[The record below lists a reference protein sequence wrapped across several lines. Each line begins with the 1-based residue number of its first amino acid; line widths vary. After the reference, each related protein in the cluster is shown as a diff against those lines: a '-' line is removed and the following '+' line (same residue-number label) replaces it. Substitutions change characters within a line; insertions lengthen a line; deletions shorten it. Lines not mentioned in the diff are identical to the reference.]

1 MPEAEVGDLRAL
13 VLVLDQDPDRVRVLQ
28 HVAAV
33 ARRAVR
39 VDRRPDRADPPQRV
53 VEQGPL
59 EVRLREDPEGVA
71 LADSECE
78 QPVGDLLDCH
88 GRLVPR
94 DLLPAGLALDQVRGV
109 LASPR
114 GRVAPQAPDRPHE
127 LSLRWE
133 GKRGVTAKLPGPT
146 RLIHSGPMR
155 TTWNGSLSFGLVTIP
170 VGLAPA
176 TAPKARASDVTF
188 RTLHRECGTPI
199 KQKRWCPVHER
210 EVSNDELVK
219 GWEVSKGQFVIVED
233 ADLEAIEQRDTSR
246 AIEISRFV
254 PLAEVD
260 PLFFDRT
267 YFLAPSSAEAQR
279 KPYVLLLNAM
289 KETGMAAIGRMVIR
303 GNENF
308 VLIRPKDDA
317 LVLETLFL
325 AEDVRSQAEIDEAV
339 EGIGVSEPELDLARQ
354 LIDSLVGEWEPDD
367 LHSEYRENLREML
380 EAKLAGEEI
389 AMPEPVADAPVVDL
403 MEALKKSVAASKK
416 RDGAKPAA
424 ERKKAAPR
432 KRAAA
437 K

>member
-1 MPEAEVGDLRAL
+1 
-13 VLVLDQDPDRVRVLQ
+13 
-28 HVAAV
+28 
-33 ARRAVR
+33 
-39 VDRRPDRADPPQRV
+39 
-53 VEQGPL
+53 
-59 EVRLREDPEGVA
+59 
-71 LADSECE
+71 
-78 QPVGDLLDCH
+78 
-88 GRLVPR
+88 
-94 DLLPAGLALDQVRGV
+94 
-109 LASPR
+109 
-114 GRVAPQAPDRPHE
+114 
-127 LSLRWE
+127 
-133 GKRGVTAKLPGPT
+133 
-146 RLIHSGPMR
+146 MR

-188 RTLHRECGTPI
+188 RTLHRECKTPI

-210 EVSNDELVK
+210 EVSGDELVK

-246 AIEISRFV
+246 AIEISSFV
-254 PLAEVD
+254 PLADVD
-260 PLFFDRT
+260 PLYFDRT

-279 KPYVLLLNAM
+279 RPYVLLLNAM

-339 EGIGVSEPELDLARQ
+339 EAVDVKGPELDLARQ
-354 LIDSLVGEWEPDD
+354 LIDSLVGEWQPGE
-367 LHSEYRENLREML
+367 LQSEYRASLREML

-389 AMPEPVADAPVVDL
+389 AKPEPVAEAPVVDL
-403 MEALKKSVAASKK
+403 MEALRKSVAATKGGAESG
-416 RDGAKPAA
+416 DGAKAPA
-424 ERKKAAPR
+424 KKGTPR

-437 K
+437 RK

>member
-1 MPEAEVGDLRAL
+1 
-13 VLVLDQDPDRVRVLQ
+13 
-28 HVAAV
+28 
-33 ARRAVR
+33 
-39 VDRRPDRADPPQRV
+39 
-53 VEQGPL
+53 
-59 EVRLREDPEGVA
+59 
-71 LADSECE
+71 
-78 QPVGDLLDCH
+78 
-88 GRLVPR
+88 
-94 DLLPAGLALDQVRGV
+94 
-109 LASPR
+109 
-114 GRVAPQAPDRPHE
+114 
-127 LSLRWE
+127 
-133 GKRGVTAKLPGPT
+133 
-146 RLIHSGPMR
+146 MR

-176 TAPKARASDVTF
+176 TAPKARASDVSF

-233 ADLEAIEQRDTSR
+233 ADLEAIEQRYTSR

-260 PLFFDRT
+260 PMFFDRT

-279 KPYVLLLNAM
+279 RPYVLLLNAM

-308 VLIRPKDDA
+308 VLIRPKGEA

-339 EGIGVSEPELDLARQ
+339 EAVDVKEPELELARQ
-354 LIDSLVGEWEPDD
+354 LIDSLVGEWEPDS
-367 LHSEYRENLREML
+367 LESEYRHNLRQLL

-416 RDGAKPAA
+416 RDGAKPA